1 MATELAKAYVQIVP
15 SAKNIKES
23 IRDALGDDIGSA
35 GDSAGETF
43 GSRLASMAK
52 KVIAAAGIGKAISES
67 LSAGADLQQSIG
79 GIETIF
85 KGSADT
91 MKEYAAQAYQT
102 AGISA
107 NDYMEQATSFAASLL
122 QSLGGD
128 TAAAAESANQAV
140 IDMAD
145 NANKMGT
152 DLESIQYAYQGF
164 AKQNYT
170 MLDNLKLGYGG
181 TKEEMER
188 LLDDAKKLSG
198 IEYDISSLDDV
209 YQAIHVIQEDLGIT
223 GTTAKEAADT
233 FSGSLAS
240 MKAAGT
246 NLLANLSLGEDI
258 SPSLDALLSTV
269 NTFALNNLIPM
280 LGNILSRLPQ
290 ILGSALTFA
299 IQNMNIAANN
309 ADEIVSQ
316 GIELVVGLATSVI
329 SAAPYLA
336 EAAINLIGAFGNAL
350 LTIDWAG
357 IAGDLI
363 TSLRTSLD
371 TASLEILG
379 TDGNIIASI
388 ASAIQTNLPEI
399 LQKGVETISSL
410 ASGILQAL
418 PTALEAMG
426 QIINGLLGYILS
438 MLPDILQAGV
448 TLLLNLVQGI
458 IQSLP
463 DIINAAVDV
472 VMDFIGTL
480 LEHLPD
486 ILETGIS
493 LLGELIAGLIQSIP
507 DLVKG
512 AGEIIDN
519 FIQSFKDIDW
529 GELGSNIINGIINGL
544 KNGISSI
551 VEAAKNVA
559 SSALNAAKDF
569 LGISSPSKV
578 MQEEVGKW
586 IPSGIAAG
594 IKKNTSPLTDAM
606 AQLTKEATVTAKTD
620 LSASLDGKNMKN
632 WAMQPGAGGYTQ
644 NITVN
649 SPEALSPYEVARQTR
664 IATQNMALA
673 LKGV

>member
-1 MATELAKAYVQIVP
+1 MATELAKAYVQIIP
-15 SAKNIKES
+15 SAKNIKQS
-23 IRDALGDDIGSA
+23 IEDALGDGIGSA

-79 GIETIF
+79 GIETLF
-85 KGSADT
+85 KDSADT

-188 LLDDAKKLSG
+188 LLDDAEKLTG
-198 IEYDISSLDDV
+198 IEYDIGSLDDV

-258 SPSLDALLSTV
+258 GPSLSALQETV
-269 NTFALNNLIPM
+269 YTFVMNNLIPM
-280 LGNILSRLPQ
+280 LGNIISNIPQLLS
-290 ILGSALTFA
+290 GALSMA
-299 IQNMNIAANN
+299 VRSMNIASNN
-309 ADEIVSQ
+309 AEEIVSQ
-316 GIELVVGLATSVI
+316 GIDFVSSLAVSII
-329 SAAPYLA
+329 SALPHLA
-336 EAAINLIGAFGNAL
+336 DAALRLVLSFGEAM
-350 LTIDWAG
+350 LTADWPG
-357 IAGDLI
+357 IASDLI
-363 TSLRTSLD
+363 STLQTNLD
-371 TASLEILG
+371 TAAGEILG
-379 TDGNIIASI
+379 TDGNIIDSVAM
-388 ASAIQTNLPEI
+388 AIQTNLPKI
-399 LQKGVETISSL
+399 LQKGVETIISL
-410 ASGILQAL
+410 ATGILQAL
-418 PTALEAMG
+418 PTAIQSMG
-426 QIINGLLGYILS
+426 QIINSLLEYILS
-438 MLPDILQAGV
+438 MVPDILEAGME
-448 TLLLNLVQGI
+448 LISGLAQGI
-458 IQSLP
+458 IDNLP
-463 DIINAAVDV
+463 EIVNAAIDV
-472 VMDFIGTL
+472 VMDFISTL

-493 LLGELIAGLIQSIP
+493 LLGELIAGLISSIP
-507 DLVKG
+507 DLIEG

-529 GELGSNIINGIINGL
+529 GELGSNIIDGIINGL

-559 SSALNAAKDF
+559 SSALDAAKDF
-569 LGISSPSKV
+569 LGIESPSKV
-578 MQEEVGKW
+578 MRDEVGKF
-586 IPSGIAAG
+586 IPAGIAAG

-620 LSASLDGKNMKN
+620 LSASFEGKNMKN
-632 WAMQPGAGGYTQ
+632 WAVQPGAGGYTQ